1 MMMNN
6 SLDSH
11 RVSRVAGGVLGLLA
25 ALGLALTQ
33 SLILVPAAQAQG
45 AIHWSPSV
53 AKPVYTDW
61 DGGDDEGGWGGGD
74 WGGGDWGGGW
84 GDDWAPGF
92 NAWVYAPPMV
102 VQAPPQRIQVQN
114 LPLGPAPPSYWYYC
128 SNPAGYYPQIATCPA
143 GWAQVLAQPAP
154 PPAPAVPPAKR

>member
-1 MMMNN
+1 MMND
-6 SLDSH
+6 SFDSH
-11 RVSRVAGGVLGLLA
+11 RVGRSAGGVFGVLGT
-25 ALGLALTQ
+25 LALTLTL
-33 SLILVPAAQAQG
+33 SLILTPAAQAQG
-45 AIHWSPSV
+45 PTHWSTSV

-84 GDDWAPGF
+84 GDDWGPGF

-128 SNPAGYYPQIATCPA
+128 SNPAGYYPQIAACPA

-154 PPAPAVPPAKR
+154 PPAPPVPPAKR